1 MLIKFTTGG
10 RGGGRQ
16 VAEYLTREEGRGHA
30 PPEVVRGDMDRT
42 RDLIDSIS
50 RQWSYTHGVLSFAP
64 EDAPTP
70 EQQSE
75 AMTMFEAL
83 AFAGLDR
90 EQYDIT
96 WVRHSHTDS
105 GRVELH
111 FVSPRMELSG
121 GKALNIAPP
130 HWESTYATLRDTLNF
145 RHDWARP
152 DDPDRARELRGPSE
166 MLREGFRLREGREG
180 IHEHLTALVASE
192 VVLDRTSMV
201 LAIRE
206 AGLDVTREGKD
217 YITVR
222 DPESDERFRMK
233 GRIYEKDW
241 TYDRELDRALTQ
253 EGREPDGRDRED
265 RQRRAEEAFERYQGA
280 VARRISFNADRY
292 PRPSHDH
299 ERGLGGVE
307 HVQPPL
313 GARSSRSVSGSGD
326 LGVLLDLALD
336 TGRKADGLAQLPDLH
351 GERPGVSDR
360 ARGERGHELQEL
372 RKSGGLY
379 PAAERGAINDER
391 STDSLRTRFALA
403 IRGFGERVR
412 GLAESIHGHVQA
424 AARLIQSAHIE
435 DYEVGKAGRRARTA
449 GAEHDRSLGR
459 ANSANRSM
467 AGTIRDLSDASEHV
481 AERTEEVTRERE
493 AREIERAEKRERLIE
508 KRLSKDRGYER

>member
-1 MLIKFTTGG
+1 MRRL
-10 RGGGRQ
+10 
-16 VAEYLTREEGRGHA
+16 
-30 PPEVVRGDMDRT
+30 VVRGDMDRT

-105 GRVELH
+105 RRVELH

-130 HWESTYATLRDTLNF
+130 NWESTYATLRDTLNF

-152 DDPDRARELRGPSE
+152 DDPGRARRLRGPSE

-360 ARGERGHELQEL
+360 ARGSVATNCRN
-372 RKSGGLY
+372 S
-379 PAAERGAINDER
+379 
-391 STDSLRTRFALA
+391 
-403 IRGFGERVR
+403 
-412 GLAESIHGHVQA
+412 
-424 AARLIQSAHIE
+424 
-435 DYEVGKAGRRARTA
+435 GKAVAC
-449 GAEHDRSLGR
+449 
-459 ANSANRSM
+459 
-467 AGTIRDLSDASEHV
+467 IRLPSGEQ
-481 AERTEEVTRERE
+481 
-493 AREIERAEKRERLIE
+493 
-508 KRLSKDRGYER
+508 